1 MLGRS
6 GMLAG
11 FSAVLLFKI
20 LLFSWMSGERFI
32 NDGGPLPMIGR
43 VDTRIYTALR

>member
-20 LLFSWMSGERFI
+20 LFFSSMSGERFI

-43 VDTRIYTALR
+43 VDTRNYTALR